1 MQGDRRAQ
9 FELYQ
14 QYSKAMFNIC
24 LRMLSDRDEAEDVL
38 QISFVDAF
46 RNLKS
51 YRSEATIG
59 SWIKR
64 IVINNCITTL
74 KRRKVYLE
82 SIEDNHLQIADE
94 GGIVESDEDN
104 LTIERIKNAMEL
116 LPDGYRTVFSL
127 YLFEGYDHQEIGEIL
142 SISEA
147 TSKSQFSR
155 AKQKMRTLLANIE

>member
-24 LRMLSDRDEAEDVL
+24 LRMLGDRDEAEDVL

-104 LTIERIKNAMEL
+104 LTIERIKNAMEEYSGKL
-116 LPDGYRTVFSL
+116 K
-127 YLFEGYDHQEIGEIL
+127 EGENAIGEVMEQL
-142 SISEA
+142 
-147 TSKSQFSR
+147 TSTCNIVS
-155 AKQKMRTLLANIE
+155 KQR